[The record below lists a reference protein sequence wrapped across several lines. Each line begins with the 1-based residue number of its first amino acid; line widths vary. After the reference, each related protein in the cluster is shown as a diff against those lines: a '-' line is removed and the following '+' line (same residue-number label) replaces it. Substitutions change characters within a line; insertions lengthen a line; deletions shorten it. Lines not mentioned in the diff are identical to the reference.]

1 MSEDP
6 FLSDEEEVYM
16 NVRSAE
22 EEPVDISSLRLDL
35 QRFQEV
41 SLIRICDHVGG
52 CCAGGV
58 KEQR

>member
-1 MSEDP
+1 M
-6 FLSDEEEVYM
+6 
-16 NVRSAE
+16 RSAE

-52 CCAGGV
+52 RCAGGV